1 MPKADLILLDG
12 TVLEGQRV
20 DLAVVGSTIAEIAP
34 AGKLQHLRHS
44 KTLIHRLEGRLLT
57 PGLWDTHIH
66 LYHWSQAR
74 KQLNLSE
81 CSSRE
86 HLLKTLS
93 EAEPGTDWLLGHGWS
108 TGTWPNRNL
117 PTRQE
122 LDGITGDRPTLLW
135 SADLHSAVGN
145 TAALSLSGLLN
156 GERLEIEGGVI
167 ERDLDG
173 SPTGW
178 VKELAANA
186 VRQAVPE
193 PSRRQLADLLLEGAQ
208 ELHSYGITGVCDQR
222 IKDQEDGRL
231 MLSTLQ
237 ELEAEGAWKLR
248 TSVNVAAHHL
258 DLVLALG
265 LTTGFGS
272 ERVRLGHLKLFADGT
287 LGSRT
292 ARMLAPFASGGCGI
306 DGRGL
311 YLTPPEEMRGT
322 FQRAA
327 RAGWSISVHAIGDE
341 ANRLCLDLFE
351 ELDRLE
357 VPRPRIPHRI
367 EHVQILDD
375 ADVERLAKLNI
386 TASMQPGHLL
396 DDRAAA
402 DEALGERAR
411 LAYRLA
417 DLQNAG
423 ARLVFGSDAPVSQVD
438 PSYGLQAALYRGT
451 PSWYP
456 EQILTPDVA
465 WKSYT
470 EKAAFASGW
479 KGVTGR
485 LRVGLRADL
494 AVWKGEAEQALL
506 GKADGIQLTV
516 FDGKVVY
523 QR

>member
-1 MPKADLILLDG
+1 MSKADLILLDG
-12 TVLEGQRV
+12 TVLEGHRV
-20 DLAVVGSTIAEIAP
+20 DIAVVGSTIAEIAP

-44 KTLIHRLEGRLLT
+44 KTAVHRLDGRLLT

-74 KQLNLSE
+74 KQLNLTG
-81 CSSRE
+81 CLSRE
-86 HLLKTLS
+86 DMMVTVA
-93 EAEPGTDWLLGHGWS
+93 EADPGTDWLLGHGWTTAS
-108 TGTWPNRNL
+108 WPDRRL

-122 LDGITGDRPTLLW
+122 LDSVSGDRPTLLW

-145 TAALSLSGLLN
+145 TAALALSGLLHDKR
-156 GERLEIEGGVI
+156 EVRGGVI
-167 ERDLDG
+167 ERDLEG

-193 PSRRQLADLLLEGAQ
+193 PTRRQLADLLLEGAQ

-258 DLVLALG
+258 DLLLALG
-265 LTTGFGS
+265 LTTGFGGD
-272 ERVRLGHLKLFADGT
+272 RVRLGHLKLFADGT

-292 ARMLAPFASGGCGI
+292 ARMLAPFTSGGCGD

-311 YLTPPEEMRGT
+311 YLTPPEEMRET

-327 RAGWSISVHAIGDE
+327 QAGWSISVHAIGDE
-341 ANRLCLDLFE
+341 ANRVCLDLFE

-357 VPRPRIPHRI
+357 IPRPRIPHRI
-367 EHVQILDD
+367 EHVQIIDD

-396 DDRAAA
+396 DDKAAA

-417 DLQNAG
+417 DLHNAG
-423 ARLVFGSDAPVSQVD
+423 TRLVFGSDAPVSQVD
-438 PSYGLQAALYRGT
+438 PSYGLQAAIYRGA
-451 PSWYP
+451 PAWHP
-456 EQILTPDVA
+456 EQRLEVRDA
-465 WKSYT
+465 WRGYT
-470 EKAAFASGW
+470 SRAAFASGW
-479 KGVTGR
+479 QHLTGS
-485 LRVGLRADL
+485 LKVGLRADL
-494 AVWKGEAEQALL
+494 AVWDSDPSQQGEGAPAQASHTFL
-506 GKADGIQLTV
+506 DGQIV
-516 FDGKVVY
+516 FS
-523 QR
+523 RT

>member
-1 MPKADLILLDG
+1 MSKADLILLDG
-12 TVLEGQRV
+12 TVLEGHRV

-44 KTLIHRLEGRLLT
+44 KTAIHRLEGRLLT

-74 KQLNLSE
+74 KQLNLAD
-81 CSSRE
+81 CSSCE
-86 HLLKTLS
+86 QLLKALDGA
-93 EAEPGTDWLLGHGWS
+93 EAGTDWLLGHGWS
-108 TGTWPNRNL
+108 TSTWPDRRL

-122 LDGITGDRPTLLW
+122 LDSVTGDRPTLLW
-135 SADLHSAVGN
+135 SADLHSAIGN
-145 TAALSLSGLLN
+145 TAALALSGLLHDKR
-156 GERLEIEGGVI
+156 EVRGGVI

-193 PSRRQLADLLLEGAQ
+193 PTRRQLADLLLEGAQ

-258 DLVLALG
+258 DLLLALG

-272 ERVRLGHLKLFADGT
+272 DRVRLGHLKLFADGT

-292 ARMLAPFASGGCGI
+292 ARMLAPFTSGGCGD

-311 YLTPPEEMRGT
+311 YLTPPEEMRET

-327 RAGWSISVHAIGDE
+327 QAGWSLSVHAIGDE
-341 ANRLCLDLFE
+341 ANRVCLDLFE

-357 VPRPRIPHRI
+357 IPRPRIPHRI

-396 DDRAAA
+396 DDRATA
-402 DEALGERAR
+402 DDALGERAR

-417 DLQNAG
+417 DLQNAE

-438 PSYGLQAALYRGT
+438 PRYGLQAALFRGT
-451 PSWYP
+451 PPWYP
-456 EQILTPDVA
+456 DQILSPETV
-465 WKSYT
+465 WKGYT
-470 EKAAFASGW
+470 ETAARASGW
-479 KGVTGR
+479 KDLTGR

-494 AVWKGEAEQALL
+494 AVWNGEADQALR
-506 GKADGIQLTV
+506 GNSDGAQLTL
-516 FDGKVVY
+516 FEGKVVY
-523 QR
+523 QQ